1 MFYLQLVLLALIGI
15 LLNYNIQIALMLT
28 AIFLI
33 ILMKNKNLNARKTI
47 CCLIVF
53 LVFFVRG
60 VHIQKT
66 NITHLNNSNSQ
77 EIMLNVDD
85 MVAINGNYLKGIA
98 TIDNEKVLFNYTL
111 KTKTEKDFFKENF
124 TIGRIYAIG
133 SIEDLKDRN
142 NFYSF
147 DYKNYNKNKGIFKQI
162 TLKNIEK
169 IEDSENILSKLKE
182 IRIKLIKKTDKD
194 ITFDKSGY
202 FQALIFGDKSYMQKD
217 DVISYKNL
225 GTSHL
230 LAISGLHLGVLVGL
244 IYYVL
249 GKMRVSVEIIE
260 KIIFLVLPFYIFIS
274 GLSPSI
280 LRAGGTILIFI
291 LLRKNDK
298 SKVES
303 LCITCIILL
312 ALKPLYVF
320 DIGFELSFFIAF
332 SLLMSG
338 DYIKSSKN
346 PLQKAF
352 KISLISSMA
361 SFPILAANF
370 YTFSYISLISNFSL
384 IIFPIVLISYTVSL
398 INLSLFKMLFKPI
411 LNIIFNVYDKIQE
424 LFGIFKPIVIG
435 KQKIIT
441 LITLFLLVLF
451 ILANLNKRNN
461 KLVIINLIIL
471 TFIIGSLNF
480 FNYEYKFEKLIIAG
494 KEVYYLREK
503 NKTLL
508 INTSNNIKNF
518 YTDFRK
524 KDSEYDIMDE
534 YHLLLNHESKRN
546 FDYLLITS
554 SNTNIS
560 GYANEIAGHNL
571 VKNIIILDNQD
582 EKTKELVKLAKFK
595 NIKIEK
601 LEKYRGIKLGEVD
614 IYYEADKIIIN
625 KNSNKFE
632 IKLEDK

>member
-1 MFYLQLVLLALIGI
+1 
-15 LLNYNIQIALMLT
+15 
-28 AIFLI
+28 
-33 ILMKNKNLNARKTI
+33 MKNKNLNARKTI

-182 IRIKLIKKTDKD
+182 IRIKLIKKIDKD

-370 YTFSYISLISNFSL
+370 YTFSYISLISNIILVPIFSL